1 MKGVGDRIDAVLEAR
16 RAQVPVVEREISQW
30 ELTLRML
37 DELGATLRDFD
48 SAGEGRDAAAA
59 IAGLDVAALSAQAA
73 GALGALAAVR
83 AKVGRRTVNIGVS
96 GRARN
101 GKSTLL
107 QSLSGLSDEQIP
119 TGRGQPVT
127 AVRSR
132 IHHSVSRSDAQLTMH
147 SERSFC
153 DEVLAPY
160 HTVLGFSSAPRTL
173 DEFAA
178 HPHPE
183 GDAEGGARADGL
195 RGHPQF
201 GPMLARLREMRES
214 LETFRGHLTGGVRDA
229 DLGELRSWVAYPPA
243 GAAQDGPPDRRY
255 LAVRDVVINC
265 AFPIEDVVALGLVD
279 LPGLGELVPH
289 AEEHHLAGL
298 ENEVDFVLM
307 VKRPTDTG
315 ALWSVEDAQAQ
326 ELIRR
331 AGGAVAVRDFMAIV
345 VNTGGCEQVNV
356 DALNADIDKRLN
368 EGVPGRFHQV
378 VNVDA
383 ADRAE
388 VRDRVLTVVL
398 DHLAAALPRMDAAS
412 IGRALDT
419 SAAARRDVLAAVEDA
434 LAGLRSIMTPTAT
447 EELIARAEALRLEV
461 AESLQAWV
469 DMLRER
475 ADDGYEDQEFHDRV
489 QEVADDVRTWILD
502 GFGEGEEA
510 WTRRALGQMRLHKSS
525 ASFAEAALN
534 GIRVEVARRF
544 GAIDDLLARRRERF
558 WTELVGALGPRLGR
572 LLDDGD
578 PQHALRGLAER
589 LREAPEPCPSLADS
603 LDLVLDVR
611 LDYRT
616 RVLPKV
622 RRALEVL
629 LPQSR
634 GDAAELAAMLAVPRT
649 PEGAAELFVAV
660 SQLARQAAY
669 DAGKVLAGEP
679 NVSAAALHAYGEQF
693 EDTFIRSAASEAEFR
708 RAAEAFRDQLWDE
721 HPSGA
726 ATARVQRVRSALTR
740 LRRTL
745 RDTPAAAPAAAAI
758 TTALATAPGGAT
770 HGDATHGGTPE

>member
-1 MKGVGDRIDAVLEAR
+1 MHGVGDRINAVIEAR
-16 RAQVPVVEREISQW
+16 RAQVPVIEREISQW
-30 ELTLRML
+30 ERVLRML
-37 DELGATLRDFD
+37 DDLAATIRECE
-48 SAGEGRDAAAA
+48 AAEEGQAAADA
-59 IAGLDVAALSAQAA
+59 LAGMDVAALSAQAA
-73 GALGALAAVR
+73 GALGALTAVR

-132 IHHSVSRSDAQLTMH
+132 IHHSVSRADAQLTMH
-147 SERSFC
+147 SEQSFC
-153 DEVLAPY
+153 DEVLGPY
-160 HTVLGFSSAPRTL
+160 HAVLGLSSGPRSL

-178 HPHPE
+178 HLV
-183 GDAEGGARADGL
+183 GDGTENGMPDESRENGL

-201 GPMLARLREMRES
+201 APMLARLREMRES
-214 LETFRGHLTGGVRDA
+214 LGTFRGHLTGGVRQA
-229 DLGELRSWVAYPPA
+229 DLADLRGWVSYPPPDDGS
-243 GAAQDGPPDRRY
+243 GAAPDRRY
-255 LAVRDVVINC
+255 LAVRDVLIHC
-265 AFPIEDVVALGLVD
+265 PFPIEDVVALGLVD

-315 ALWSVEDAQAQ
+315 ALWSVEDAQAL
-326 ELIRR
+326 ELVRR

-345 VNTGGCEQVNV
+345 VNTGGCDQVNI

-368 EGVPGRFHQV
+368 EGVQGRFHNV
-378 VNVDA
+378 INVDG

-388 VRDRVLTVVL
+388 VRTRVLAGVL
-398 DHLAAALPRMDAAS
+398 DHLATALPRMDAAS
-412 IGRALDT
+412 IGRALEVG
-419 SAAARRDVLAAVEDA
+419 AAARRDVLAAVEDA
-434 LAGLRSIMTPTAT
+434 LARLRSIMTPTAT

-469 DMLRER
+469 DELRRR
-475 ADDGYEDQEFHDRV
+475 ADEGYEDEEFHARV
-489 QEVADDVRTWILD
+489 TEVADDVRAWILD

-510 WTRRALGQMRLHKSS
+510 WTGRALGQMRLHKSS
-525 ASFAEAALN
+525 ASFAEGALN
-534 GIRVEVARRF
+534 GIRVEVSRRF
-544 GAIDDLLARRRERF
+544 SAIDDLLARRRERF
-558 WTELVGALGPRLGR
+558 WGELIDALGPRLGR
-572 LLDDGD
+572 LLEGDD
-578 PQHALRGLAER
+578 PQRALQGLAER
-589 LREAPEPCPSLADS
+589 FRESPEPCPVLGES

-679 NVSAAALHAYGEQF
+679 NVSAAVLHAYGEQF
-693 EDTFIRSAASEAEFR
+693 EDTFIRSAASETEFR
-708 RAAEAFRDQLWDE
+708 RIAEAFRDQLWDE
-721 HPSGA
+721 HAAGA
-726 ATARVQRVRSALTR
+726 ATATARVQRVRVALTR
-740 LRRTL
+740 LRQTL
-745 RDTPAAAPAAAAI
+745 RDPATSTQAV
-758 TTALATAPGGAT
+758 TTT
-770 HGDATHGGTPE
+770 HGTATITHGGTQG

>member
-1 MKGVGDRIDAVLEAR
+1 MKGVGDRINAVLEAR

-30 ELTLRML
+30 ESVLRLL
-37 DELGATLRDFD
+37 DDLGATLREFD
-48 SAGEGRDAAAA
+48 SAEEGKDAASA
-59 IAGLDVAALSAQAA
+59 IAGLDVAALSARAA

-132 IHHSVSRSDAQLTMH
+132 IHHSVTRADAQLTMH
-147 SERSFC
+147 SEQSFC

-160 HTVLGFSSAPRTL
+160 HTVLGFSSPPRTL

-178 HPHPE
+178 HRYPNE
-183 GDAEGGARADGL
+183 DGTQNDAQGEGL
-195 RGHPQF
+195 RGHPRF
-201 GPMLARLREMRES
+201 GPVLARLGEMRES
-214 LETFRGHLTGGVRDA
+214 LDTFRGHLTGGTRGA
-229 DLGELRSWVAYPPA
+229 DLGELRGWVAYPPA
-243 GAAQDGPPDRRY
+243 GGASGGPPDRRY

-279 LPGLGELVPH
+279 LPGLGELVPN

-331 AGGAVAVRDFMAIV
+331 AGGAVADRDFMAIV
-345 VNTGGCEQVNV
+345 VNTGGCEQVNI

-368 EGVPGRFHQV
+368 EGVPGRFHHV
-378 VNVDA
+378 INVDA
-383 ADRAE
+383 ADRAD
-388 VRDRVLTVVL
+388 VRDRVLTTVL
-398 DHLAAALPRMDAAS
+398 DHLATALPRMDAAS
-412 IGRALDT
+412 VGRALDT
-419 SAAARRDVLAAVEDA
+419 SAAARRDVLASVEDA
-434 LAGLRSIMTPTAT
+434 LAGLRSVMTPTAT
-447 EELIARAEALRLEV
+447 EELIARAEALRLEA

-469 DMLRER
+469 DVLRER
-475 ADDGYEDQEFHDRV
+475 AGEGYEDQEFHARV
-489 QEVADDVRTWILD
+489 KEVADDVRAWILD
-502 GFGEGEEA
+502 GFGEGEDA
-510 WTRRALGQMRLHKSS
+510 WTRRALGQMRLHKSG
-525 ASFAEAALN
+525 ASFAEGALN
-534 GIRVEVARRF
+534 GIRVEVSRRF
-544 GAIDDLLARRRERF
+544 SAIDDLLLRRRERF
-558 WTELVGALGPRLGR
+558 WTELIDALGPRLGR
-572 LLDDGD
+572 LVEDED
-578 PQHALRGLAER
+578 PQRALRGLAER
-589 LREAPEPCPSLADS
+589 LREAPDPCPVLAES

-634 GDAAELAAMLAVPRT
+634 GDAAELAAMLTVPRT

-693 EDTFIRSAASEAEFR
+693 EDSVIRSGASEAEFR
-708 RAAEAFRDQLWDE
+708 RIAGAFRDQLWDE

-726 ATARVQRVRSALTR
+726 ATARVQRVRGALTR
-740 LRRTL
+740 LRQTL
-745 RDTPAAAPAAAAI
+745 RDAAA
-758 TTALATAPGGAT
+758 T
-770 HGDATHGGTPE
+770 THGGAGK